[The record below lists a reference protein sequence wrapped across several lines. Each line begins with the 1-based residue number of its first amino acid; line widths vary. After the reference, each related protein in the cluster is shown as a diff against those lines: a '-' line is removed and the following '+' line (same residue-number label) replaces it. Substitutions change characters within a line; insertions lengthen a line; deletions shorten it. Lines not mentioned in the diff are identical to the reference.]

1 MSIGL
6 ESGSDR
12 VRQGGS
18 WFSGPQFTRVAYRCH
33 VDPGN
38 RISRLGL
45 RLIRRC
51 T

>member
-18 WFSGPQFTRVAYRCH
+18 WFFDPRYARVAIRDY
-33 VDPGN
+33 VDPGV
-38 RISRLGL
+38 RDRRLGL